1 MVHVTSVFYTIK
13 ISLSSKRYRF
23 SANNTIKYYHTS
35 IFNTFI
41 VSCDIY
47 RFNKKT
53 YKQKI
58 PLE

>member
-23 SANNTIKYYHTS
+23 SANNAIEYYHTS